1 MWDNGASLCFITNKK
16 AKEEKLKG
24 ISAQL
29 SVVKVGGVNE
39 KLISRKY
46 KLTLIDKKGQ
56 ELQIDV
62 YGIDKITS
70 DIQAINLDGIHR
82 LFRNV
87 TKEEI
92 TRPTGEV
99 DVLIGF
105 EYAGFHP
112 QTEQSSEHLLLLKNR
127 FGKCI
132 GGTHPQIKETNE
144 RHELNSVQVL
154 HSTSSTV
161 EDFYNIENLGIECSP
176 RCGGCKCGKCSLG
189 SKNYTIKEEKEL
201 ALIEKNLHYDQE
213 AKRWIAEYPWIRDP
227 KDLPDNKKAAFAKL
241 ISTERRLAKNS
252 EHAKVYKE
260 QIQDMVNRGVAR
272 KLTKTELRNYKGPIH
287 YISHHEVLKPDSK
300 STPVRI
306 VFNSSAKYMG
316 HVLNEYWAKGPD
328 LLNNI
333 LGVLLRFR
341 EYEVAFIG
349 DIKKMYHTVAT
360 NVLDQHTHRFL
371 WRDMETTKEPD
382 IYVIQRVSF
391 GDKPSGAIATVALR
405 KTAEMGKDQFPEAS
419 QVILNNTYMDDI
431 IDSVNNRT
439 KAKQITDDIEKLLI
453 KGGFKLKEWT
463 YSEDRSSRH
472 EPKIPME
479 PSTATEKVLGVIWDP
494 TTDNFH
500 YKVKLSLSPKKK
512 TTRTHKDATP
522 ANVQP
527 TYSVPEVLTKRMILS
542 QVNSIYDPL
551 GLAGPYTVRAKILMR
566 KLWTYETEL
575 DWDDPIPEEYGRGY
589 ITVERSVNRLVPLLP
604 VDEKEQ
610 QSY

>member
-1 MWDNGASLCFITNKK
+1 M
-16 AKEEKLKG
+16 
-24 ISAQL
+24 
-29 SVVKVGGVNE
+29 
-39 KLISRKY
+39 
-46 KLTLIDKKGQ
+46 
-56 ELQIDV
+56 
-62 YGIDKITS
+62 
-70 DIQAINLDGIHR
+70 
-82 LFRNV
+82 
-87 TKEEI
+87 
-92 TRPTGEV
+92 
-99 DVLIGF
+99 
-105 EYAGFHP
+105 
-112 QTEQSSEHLLLLKNR
+112 
-127 FGKCI
+127 
-132 GGTHPQIKETNE
+132 
-144 RHELNSVQVL
+144 
-154 HSTSSTV
+154 

-176 RCGGCKCGKCSLG
+176 RCGGCKCRKCSLG

-241 ISTERRLAKNS
+241 ISAERRLAKNS
-252 EHAKVYKE
+252 EPAKVYKE

-272 KLTKTELRNYKGPIH
+272 KLTKTELRNNKGPIH

-306 VFNSSAKYMG
+306 VFNSSEKYMG

-333 LGVLLRFR
+333 LVVLLRFR

-360 NVLDQHTHRFL
+360 NVLDQHTYRFL
-371 WRDMETTKEPD
+371 WRDMETTQEPD

-419 QVILNNTYMDDI
+419 QVILINTYMDNI

-439 KAKQITDDIEKLLI
+439 KAKQITDDIEKLLN

-566 KLWTYETEL
+566 KLWTYETKL
-575 DWDDPIPEEYGRGY
+575 DWDDPIPEEYRREWMTFFDDLPEMEK
-589 ITVERSVNRLVPLLP
+589 ITVKRHNAIGDPILIIFSDGSNNAYGACAYIRWELSMRAFVSYIILSKNRLAP
-604 VDEKEQ
+604 VKRMSIDRIELGGAVLNKRLKTVLQ
-610 QSY
+610 QQCRYKFQRYYHIVNS